1 MENYWRKVHENGG
14 GGGGGRGEERVGPGK
29 WGKGKGPESRKGG
42 GGSEE
47 GREEVWTVDME
58 VEEEPREPL
67 EEGVLCLWP

>member
-1 MENYWRKVHENGG
+1 MEWKTT
-14 GGGGGRGEERVGPGK
+14 GGRSMRT
-29 WGKGKGPESRKGG
+29 G

-67 EEGVLCLWP
+67 EEGVLCLRP